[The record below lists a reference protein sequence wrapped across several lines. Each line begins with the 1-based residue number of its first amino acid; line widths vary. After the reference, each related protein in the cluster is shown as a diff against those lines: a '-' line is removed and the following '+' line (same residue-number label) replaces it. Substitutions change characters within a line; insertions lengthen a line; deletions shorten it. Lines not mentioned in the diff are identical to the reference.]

1 MSDIAA
7 VQLAAIKLRNQPV
20 KDPAKKKMM
29 KVHTIYSCMFIN
41 ER

>member
-29 KVHTIYSCMFIN
+29 KVHTVYSLMYVH
-41 ER
+41 